1 MVKLFS
7 SFRRGGSS
15 SSPREGHAK
24 KKTLVVAP
32 PDTPT
37 TSKDDHD
44 VADQS
49 RSPHSPHPTHDDDE
63 LRAAISPHST
73 HIADEKLNV
82 YEGFD
87 GIGDVD
93 TTSYD
98 EEEDVEEDDN
108 NPINEI
114 IKRIKVM
121 KVHEDAMATCY
132 NYLQLNHAAN
142 KDTYKVD
149 ESCRT
154 SMVTYIQ
161 QLQKSLKLSSETTY
175 IAISFFDR
183 YLSSGRGKSNDAL
196 GDKYKFQ
203 LACITSFYMTVK
215 LFELT
220 SPIELNVVTLARVC
234 KGYYNTSDILDM
246 EQDIY
251 NALYFPCIDDFRTD
265 QPTAMRFVL
274 EFVGLLPEHIDK
286 NRLFMSCMKR
296 VEDTLTDIY
305 FTVCK
310 PSVVGASVICSI
322 LVEEGLFSPSEQKAF
337 YIQIANTVD
346 IVNIME
352 AENVLLTGHTKP
364 VSIWK
369 LTNEYYQRRNLSP
382 EKLDNV
388 STTSILKKKEKKL
401 SSKTKETVDGDDGDT
416 LFVSATSPKHAL
428 TKSLKWGEATTYSIT
443 ENRDDVA

>member
-1 MVKLFS
+1 MPKRKLW
-7 SFRRGGSS
+7 RW
-15 SSPREGHAK
+15 P
-24 KKTLVVAP
+24 LLI
-32 PDTPT
+32 T

-175 IAISFFDR
+175 ISISFFDR

-274 EFVGLLPEHIDK
+274 EFVGLLPEYIDK
-286 NRLFMSCMKR
+286 HRLFVSCMKR

-310 PSVVGASVICSI
+310 PSEVAASVICSI
-322 LVEEGLFSPSEQKAF
+322 LVEEGLFSPSERKAF

-346 IVNIME
+346 IVNVME
-352 AENVLLTGHTKP
+352 AENLLLTGHTKP
-364 VSIWK
+364 VSVSK
-369 LTNEYYQRRNLSP
+369 LTNEYYHPRNSSP
-382 EKLDNV
+382 EKLDIV
-388 STTSILKKKEKKL
+388 STSGILKK
-401 SSKTKETVDGDDGDT
+401 SSKTEEKVEGDDGDK
-416 LFVSATSPKHAL
+416 FVSATSPKQHAS
-428 TKSLKWGEATTYSIT
+428 TKSLKWGEVTTYSIT
-443 ENRDDVA
+443 DNRDDVAHVSK